1 MEVPAAGLEPG
12 FSARL
17 VIRRWEKPKGRHSGR
32 KAYPVGRCGERCSW
46 ADLPGKCCRNCPR
59 ATACLS
65 GALPRQYVVLSR
77 SIFMEELVQVA
88 ESQSSMGKQFNSPK
102 RIVAYF
108 SMEIALENAMPSY
121 SGGLGV
127 LAGDTIRAA
136 ADIRLPMVAVSL
148 LYRKGYFSQRL
159 AEDGSQTEEP
169 VEWRVEDFLEKEDA
183 RVSVPLES
191 RRVELRAWRYT
202 VKGARG
208 FEVPVYFLDAD
219 LPTNQECDRNLTGSL
234 YGGDSYYRL
243 CQEVLLGIGG
253 VRMLRA
259 LGYQDISRYHMN
271 EGHAALLTLELLGE
285 EAAKAGRKSVNG
297 DDIEKVRSKCVFTTH
312 TPVPAGHDRFP
323 VELMTRAFPAQ
334 TEFFDLKDTSS
345 AELLK
350 RVLQAETNFPALQEA
365 ASHGASVNM
374 THLALGLS
382 NFVNGVAKKHG
393 EVSRRMFP
401 EFLIEAI
408 TNGVHAG
415 TWAAPAFQQ
424 LFDRYIPAWREDNYS
439 LRSALGLPAEEVWA
453 AHLISKHELF
463 ESVRQK
469 TGLKLDPDVFT
480 IGFAR
485 RATGYKRADLILS
498 DLDRLREIAKNAGK
512 FQIIFAGKAH
522 PNDGGGKQII
532 QKIFKAKKAL
542 KKTVPIVFLDDYN
555 LELGR
560 KITSGCDLWLNTPQ
574 YPMEASGTSG
584 MKAALNGVPSLSIL
598 DGWWVEGNIEGVTG
612 WSIGEPRHPGTMAA
626 ATDNAHEA
634 QSLYAKLENVIL
646 PMFYKERWR
655 YLSVMQHAIAINGS
669 FFNTQRMVQ
678 QYVTEA
684 YLR

>member
-1 MEVPAAGLEPG
+1 
-12 FSARL
+12 
-17 VIRRWEKPKGRHSGR
+17 
-32 KAYPVGRCGERCSW
+32 
-46 ADLPGKCCRNCPR
+46 
-59 ATACLS
+59 
-65 GALPRQYVVLSR
+65 
-77 SIFMEELVQVA
+77 MEELVQVA
-88 ESQSSMGKQFNSPK
+88 ESQSRMGKQFNSPK

-169 VEWRVEDFLEKEDA
+169 VEWRVEDFLEEEDA
-183 RVSVPLES
+183 HVSLPLES

-219 LPTNQECDRNLTGSL
+219 LPANQEGDRNLTGSL

-243 CQEVLLGIGG
+243 CQEVLLGVGG

-259 LGYQDISRYHMN
+259 LGFNELTRYHMN
-271 EGHAALLTLELLGE
+271 EGHAALLSLELLGE
-285 EAAKAGRKSVNG
+285 EAEKAGRTSIRG
-297 DDIEKVRSKCVFTTH
+297 EDIEKVRGKCVFTTH

-323 VELMTRAFPAQ
+323 MEYLTRVFPQ
-334 TEFFDLKDTSS
+334 QNGFFDLKDAS
-345 AELLK
+345 AADLVK
-350 RVLQAETNFPALQEA
+350 SALQAEKSFPDLLQA
-365 ASHGASVNM
+365 ARAGASLNM
-374 THLALGLS
+374 TYLALSLS
-382 NFVNGVAKKHG
+382 TYVNGVAKLHG
-393 EVSRRMFP
+393 ETSRKMFP
-401 EFLIEAI
+401 QVPIEAI
-408 TNGVHAG
+408 TNGVHAA
-415 TWAAPAFQQ
+415 TWASPAFQE
-424 LFDRYIPAWREDNYS
+424 LFDRCIPSWREDNYS
-439 LRSALGLPAEEVWA
+439 LRSALGLPPEEVWSS
-453 AHLISKHELF
+453 HLIAKHELL
-463 ESVRQK
+463 ETVRKK
-469 TGLKLDPDVFT
+469 TGLSLDPEAFT

-498 DLDRLREIAKNAGK
+498 DLDRLRQIAKNGGK
-512 FQIIFAGKAH
+512 FQIVFAGKAH
-522 PNDGGGKQII
+522 PHDGGGKDII
-532 QKIFKAKKAL
+532 RRIFQAKKAL
-542 KKTVPIVFLDDYN
+542 RKNVSVVFLDEYN
-555 LELGR
+555 LEVGGQM
-560 KITSGCDLWLNTPQ
+560 TAGVDLWLNTPQ
-574 YPMEASGTSG
+574 FPMEASGTSG

-598 DGWWVEGNIEGVTG
+598 DGWWVEGHIEGVTG

-646 PMFYKERWR
+646 PMFYKERSR